1 MGSRLTEIVAIPL
14 DERFRRESFAIHTA
28 KQAPGHADSD
38 LPLRFSILGDSDPG
52 EFKPGLPYRL
62 WGTWQPTN
70 DYGQSFKFSSFAPVL
85 PHGKAGIVTYIK
97 QARHVGD
104 ATAYA
109 LWEAFGGDAVQVLRE
124 TPERAAEA
132 VGNRFPI
139 EKAREAAADLEELK
153 AAEGITIELHDL
165 FDGRGFG
172 RACVRQAIKM
182 WGAQAASVLR
192 RDPYKAMA
200 LRGVG
205 FRKADAFYL
214 DMGHPA
220 AKLKRQAYCLSYAAQ
235 TEADKQGHV
244 WTPLDNGVMGLRASI
259 AGADVLAD
267 KALTLAVRGRI
278 LRVRTD
284 ATGKT
289 WVAEAK
295 KVAAEEYVAQAIV
308 DAFYQSQAGS
318 VISEWETRKEYHTRP
333 MDHTRCHRCHRTLT
347 ASIVAILGGKAYGPD
362 CVERVDQGGHAE
374 RMPLADWLAG
384 QTVTTVTET
393 NVVVGSQRILS
404 PVRWPSMDAAAFS
417 DLSEHQREQLA
428 LATAGPVGILG
439 GRPGTGKTFTMAR
452 LVKAIIAQHGQQA
465 LCVCCPT
472 GKAAVRCKETLA
484 AAGCTDIDAK
494 TIHRTLGV
502 QSAEDGW
509 TFQHDEANPLDVQ
522 FIIVDE
528 ASMIGLGLFRSLLAA
543 RQRGCGLLLIG
554 DVNQL
559 PPVEYGAPLRD
570 MIAAGLPYGE
580 LKEIHRNSGLIVKTC
595 SAIVDGKP
603 WKPADKIDLQTDDPI
618 NLALIP
624 AGKSQAPAK
633 VLQLVQQLKE
643 HSPFDPV
650 WDVQVL
656 VAVNKRSP
664 LARVTLNK
672 ALQDLLNPG
681 PQIKGSTF
689 RLGDKVIQLKNAF
702 LALAVK
708 KVKRFTRINRR
719 TFDVDEIETN
729 APAEWTTD
737 QGDEGKV
744 LVCNGEI
751 GRVIFADERKT
762 VVQFTNPDRTVIVF
776 RGARDQ
782 EEEGN
787 GNGDSEKQDTGCDLD
802 LAYAIT
808 THKAQGSQ
816 WPIIIYCLDEYP
828 GATGQYGVVDKSH
841 FYTGISRAQKAC
853 FLVGM
858 KHVADSVCGRSFIWR
873 RKTFLVELLREF
885 AAKAGVELSEQ
896 RSRGFG
902 TSTAEPVKPLE
913 IPLAM
918 AGICEGGLW

>member
-1 MGSRLTEIVAIPL
+1 
-14 DERFRRESFAIHTA
+14 
-28 KQAPGHADSD
+28 
-38 LPLRFSILGDSDPG
+38 
-52 EFKPGLPYRL
+52 
-62 WGTWQPTN
+62 
-70 DYGQSFKFSSFAPVL
+70 
-85 PHGKAGIVTYIK
+85 
-97 QARHVGD
+97 
-104 ATAYA
+104 
-109 LWEAFGGDAVQVLRE
+109 
-124 TPERAAEA
+124 
-132 VGNRFPI
+132 
-139 EKAREAAADLEELK
+139 
-153 AAEGITIELHDL
+153 
-165 FDGRGFG
+165 
-172 RACVRQAIKM
+172 
-182 WGAQAASVLR
+182 
-192 RDPYKAMA
+192 
-200 LRGVG
+200 
-205 FRKADAFYL
+205 
-214 DMGHPA
+214 
-220 AKLKRQAYCLSYAAQ
+220 
-235 TEADKQGHV
+235 
-244 WTPLDNGVMGLRASI
+244 
-259 AGADVLAD
+259 
-267 KALTLAVRGRI
+267 
-278 LRVRTD
+278 
-284 ATGKT
+284 
-289 WVAEAK
+289 
-295 KVAAEEYVAQAIV
+295 
-308 DAFYQSQAGS
+308 
-318 VISEWETRKEYHTRP
+318 

-509 TFQHDEANPLDVQ
+509 TFVHDETNPLDVQ

-543 RQRGCGLLLIG
+543 RQRGCGLILFG

-570 MIAAGLPYGE
+570 TIAAGLPYGE

-595 SAIVDGKP
+595 SAIVDAQP

-624 AGKSQAPAK
+624 AGKSQAAAK

-643 HSPFDPV
+643 HSPFDTI

-672 ALQDLLNPG
+672 ALQELLNPG
-681 PQIKGSTF
+681 PSIKGSLF
-689 RLGDKVIQLKNAF
+689 RLGDKVIQLKNSF

-708 KVKRFTRINRR
+708 RAKKFTRINRR
-719 TFDVDEIETN
+719 TMDVDEIETD
-729 APAEWTTD
+729 APAEWTTEQSED
-737 QGDEGKV
+737 GKV
-744 LVCNGEI
+744 LVCNGEL

-776 RGARDQ
+776 RRARESNGET
-782 EEEGN
+782 EESE
-787 GNGDSEKQDTGCDLD
+787 SEKQDTGCDLD
-802 LAYAIT
+802 LAYAVT

-816 WPIIIYCLDEYP
+816 WPIVIYCLDEYP

-873 RKTFLVELLREF
+873 RKTFMVELLREF
-885 AAKAGVELSEQ
+885 AAKAGVEL
-896 RSRGFG
+896 RDVKRRDVIP
-902 TSTAEPVKPLE
+902 EPVEARSME
-913 IPLAM
+913 IPLTM